1 MSFLTIFQYYIC
13 VLLVVIYLLC
23 SLPPTSLATE
33 DMVQTHPTELAF
45 VLHPPSLEQLDQCLH
60 FMTIY
65 NNLQEGLFLKLT
77 VEVKTCFQT

>member
-1 MSFLTIFQYYIC
+1 MSFLTIFNLC
-13 VLLVVIYLLC
+13 VLLFIIYLLC

-33 DMVQTHPTELAF
+33 DMVQTHPTKLAF

-77 VEVKTCFQT
+77 VEVKTYFQT